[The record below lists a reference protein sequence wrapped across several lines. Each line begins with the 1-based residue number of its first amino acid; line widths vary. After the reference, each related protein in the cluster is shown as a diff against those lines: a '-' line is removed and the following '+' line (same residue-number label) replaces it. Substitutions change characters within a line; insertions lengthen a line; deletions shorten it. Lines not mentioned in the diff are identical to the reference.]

1 MQVWHDLLF
10 AHWPVSPDVM
20 RPLVPP
26 QLRLDT
32 YDAQCWVGIVPFHMS
47 GVRMRGIPPLPGLS
61 AFPELN
67 VRTYV
72 SCKDKPGVYFFSL
85 DAANVPAVWAARSF
99 FHLPYFFSRM
109 RVEVRG
115 AEVHYSSDRLLTP
128 AVLHAKYRPVGPAQL
143 HEPGTLP
150 YWLTERYCLYTVW
163 RERVYRCDIHHPRWK
178 LQNAEL
184 EISRNTMAQAAG
196 IRLPETRPL
205 LHLAKR
211 QDVLIW
217 PLRTLPS

>member
-1 MQVWHDLLF
+1 RPSEILQETAHRPWPLPESPWIGMQVWHGLLF

-143 HEPGTLP
+143 
-150 YWLTERYCLYTVW
+150 
-163 RERVYRCDIHHPRWK
+163 
-178 LQNAEL
+178 
-184 EISRNTMAQAAG
+184 
-196 IRLPETRPL
+196 
-205 LHLAKR
+205 
-211 QDVLIW
+211 
-217 PLRTLPS
+217 

>member
-1 MQVWHDLLF
+1 
-10 AHWPVSPDVM
+10 
-20 RPLVPP
+20 
-26 QLRLDT
+26 
-32 YDAQCWVGIVPFHMS
+32 
-47 GVRMRGIPPLPGLS
+47 
-61 AFPELN
+61 
-67 VRTYV
+67 
-72 SCKDKPGVYFFSL
+72 
-85 DAANVPAVWAARSF
+85 
-99 FHLPYFFSRM
+99 M